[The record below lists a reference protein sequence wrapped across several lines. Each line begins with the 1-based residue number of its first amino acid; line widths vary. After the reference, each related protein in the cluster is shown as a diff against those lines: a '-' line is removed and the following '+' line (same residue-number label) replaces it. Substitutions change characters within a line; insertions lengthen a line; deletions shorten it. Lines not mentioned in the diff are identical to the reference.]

1 VDLPGA
7 WLSHMFHMADIDR
20 NGLLNFPEFVAAPG
34 QIHGMGMDQCRYFFS
49 HGMIVGYSHEDSVV
63 VVDDDDDVVFHKV
76 FSSWKQGVQWEKHRT
91 LSIEIRHFFVRA
103 VLPHRIVITMN
114 INELGS
120 VFFWRPLQ
128 PQYLNGVANG
138 LVHGCN
144 EDAGS

>member
-1 VDLPGA
+1 
-7 WLSHMFHMADIDR
+7 M
-20 NGLLNFPEFVAAPG
+20 
-34 QIHGMGMDQCRYFFS
+34 
-49 HGMIVGYSHEDSVV
+49 GYSHEDSVV